1 MRLPAL
7 IAALALSAALPTVA
21 LAQTPT
27 QTPTQTPAPIAAPA
41 PAVGVTVAEAR
52 TWLTG
57 LGGSVGEPEAVT
69 GAQILRVADEPLPW
83 NLSFYACTTLC
94 DDLQFS
100 AVFTGP
106 LTIEQANR
114 WNLQSRY
121 LKAAFS
127 PAPATGGN
135 PSIVLQYDV
144 LLTQTGPDQLQEPTV
159 IWIQQL
165 RGFARMLTGETPAQ

>member
-7 IAALALSAALPTVA
+7 FAALALTAVSPAVA
-21 LAQTPT
+21 MA
-27 QTPTQTPAPIAAPA
+27 QTPAPAAAPA
-41 PAVGVTVAEAR
+41 SAVGVTVADAR

-57 LGGSVGEPEAVT
+57 LGGTVGAPEAVT

-83 NLSFYACTTLC
+83 NLTFYACTSLC

-106 LTIEQANR
+106 LTMEQANR
-114 WNLQSRY
+114 WNLESRY

-127 PAPATGGN
+127 PAPSTGGN

-144 LLTQTGPDQLQEPTV
+144 LLTQTGADQLQEPTV
-159 IWIQQL
+159 IWLQQL
-165 RGFARMLTGETPAQ
+165 RGFARMLTGETAAPAQP

>member
-7 IAALALSAALPTVA
+7 IAALSMSALLPTVA

-27 QTPTQTPAPIAAPA
+27 QTPAPAAAPA
-41 PAVGVTVAEAR
+41 PAVGVTVADAR

-83 NLSFYACTTLC
+83 NLTFYACTALC

-106 LTIEQANR
+106 LTIEQANQ

-159 IWIQQL
+159 IWLQQL
-165 RGFARMLTGETPAQ
+165 RGFAQMLTGQAAAPTQP

>member
-7 IAALALSAALPTVA
+7 IAAFALSAALPTA
-21 LAQTPT
+21 SLAQTPT
-27 QTPTQTPAPIAAPA
+27 QTPAAAPA
-41 PAVGVTVAEAR
+41 PVVGVTVADAR

-83 NLSFYACTTLC
+83 NLTFYACTTLC

-106 LTIEQANR
+106 LTIEQANQ

-144 LLTQTGPDQLQEPTV
+144 LLTQTGTDQLQEPTV
-159 IWIQQL
+159 IWLQQL
-165 RGFARMLTGETPAQ
+165 RGFAQMLTGQTPGQ

>member
-7 IAALALSAALPTVA
+7 IAALSMSALLPTVA

-27 QTPTQTPAPIAAPA
+27 QTPAPAAAPA
-41 PAVGVTVAEAR
+41 PAVGVTVADAR

-83 NLSFYACTTLC
+83 NLTFYACTTLC

-106 LTIEQANR
+106 LTIEQANQ

-165 RGFARMLTGETPAQ
+165 RAFARMLTGEGAAPVQP

>member
-7 IAALALSAALPTVA
+7 IAALALSAALPTA
-21 LAQTPT
+21 SLAQTPT
-27 QTPTQTPAPIAAPA
+27 QTPAAAPA
-41 PAVGVTVAEAR
+41 PAVGVTVADTR

-57 LGGSVGEPEAVT
+57 LGGSMGEPEAVT

-83 NLSFYACTTLC
+83 NLTFYACSTLC

-106 LTIEQANR
+106 LTIEQANQ

-144 LLTQTGPDQLQEPTV
+144 LLTQTGTTQLQEPTV
-159 IWIQQL
+159 IWLQQL
-165 RGFARMLTGETPAQ
+165 RGFAQMLTGRASAPTQP

>member
-1 MRLPAL
+1 MRLPPL
-7 IAALALSAALPTVA
+7 FAALALSAALPTVT
-21 LAQTPT
+21 LAQTPA
-27 QTPTQTPAPIAAPA
+27 PTAAPA
-41 PAVGVTVAEAR
+41 PAVGVTVVDAR

-83 NLSFYACTTLC
+83 NLTFYACTTLC

-106 LTIEQANR
+106 LTIEQANQ

-165 RGFARMLTGETPAQ
+165 RAFARMLTGEGAAPAQP

>member
-7 IAALALSAALPTVA
+7 IAAFALSAAMPTVA
-21 LAQTPT
+21 LAQTP
-27 QTPTQTPAPIAAPA
+27 AAALA
-41 PAVGVTVAEAR
+41 PAVGVTVADAR

-69 GAQILRVADEPLPW
+69 GAQILRIADEPLPW
-83 NLSFYACTTLC
+83 NLTFYACTTLC

-106 LTIEQANR
+106 LTLDQANQ
-114 WNLQSRY
+114 WNLESRY

-127 PAPATGGN
+127 PAPASGGN

-159 IWIQQL
+159 IWLQQL
-165 RGFARMLTGETPAQ
+165 RGFARMLTGETATAQP

>member
-7 IAALALSAALPTVA
+7 ITALALTAASPVTA
-21 LAQTPT
+21 FA
-27 QTPTQTPAPIAAPA
+27 QTPAPAVASA
-41 PAVGVTVAEAR
+41 PAVGVTVADAR

-57 LGGSVGEPEAVT
+57 LGGSVAEPESVP

-83 NLSFYACTTLC
+83 NLTFYACTALC

-100 AVFTGP
+100 AIFTGP
-106 LTIEQANR
+106 LTIEQANQ

-127 PAPATGGN
+127 PAPATGGE

-144 LLTQTGPDQLQEPTV
+144 LLTQTGTDQLQEPTV
-159 IWIQQL
+159 IWLQQL
-165 RGFARMLTGETPAQ
+165 RGFAQMLTGQAAAPTQR

>member
-7 IAALALSAALPTVA
+7 IAALSMSALLPTVA

-27 QTPTQTPAPIAAPA
+27 QTPAPAAAPA
-41 PAVGVTVAEAR
+41 PAVGVTVADAR

-83 NLSFYACTTLC
+83 NLTFYACTTVC

-106 LTIEQANR
+106 LTIEQANQ
-114 WNLQSRY
+114 WNLESRY

-165 RGFARMLTGETPAQ
+165 RAFARMLTGEGAAPAQP

>member
-7 IAALALSAALPTVA
+7 FAALALSAALPTVA
-21 LAQTPT
+21 LAQTPA
-27 QTPTQTPAPIAAPA
+27 PTAAPA
-41 PAVGVTVAEAR
+41 PAVGVTVADAR

-69 GAQILRVADEPLPW
+69 GAQVLRVADEPLPW
-83 NLSFYACTTLC
+83 NLTFYACTVLC

-106 LTIEQANR
+106 LTIEQANA

-144 LLTQTGPDQLQEPTV
+144 LLTQTGTDQLQEPTV
-159 IWIQQL
+159 IWLQQL
-165 RGFARMLTGETPAQ
+165 RGFAQMLTGQTPAQ

>member
-7 IAALALSAALPTVA
+7 FAALALSAALPTVT
-21 LAQTPT
+21 LAQTPA
-27 QTPTQTPAPIAAPA
+27 PTTAPA
-41 PAVGVTVAEAR
+41 PAVGVTVADAR

-83 NLSFYACTTLC
+83 NLTFYACTALC

-106 LTIEQANR
+106 LTIEQANQ

-159 IWIQQL
+159 IWLQQL
-165 RGFARMLTGETPAQ
+165 RGFAQMLTGETPAQ

>member
-7 IAALALSAALPTVA
+7 ICVLTLTAALPTVA
-21 LAQTPT
+21 MAQTPAST
-27 QTPTQTPAPIAAPA
+27 PA
-41 PAVGVTVAEAR
+41 PAVGVAVTDAR

-83 NLSFYACTTLC
+83 NLTFYACTTLC

-106 LTIEQANR
+106 LTIEQANQ

-165 RGFARMLTGETPAQ
+165 RGFAQMLTGETPAQ

>member
-7 IAALALSAALPTVA
+7 FVALALTTMSPAVA
-21 LAQTPT
+21 MAQTPAAAA
-27 QTPTQTPAPIAAPA
+27 TPAT
-41 PAVGVTVAEAR
+41 AVGVTVADAR

-83 NLSFYACTTLC
+83 NLTFYACTTLC

-106 LTIEQANR
+106 LTIEQANQ
-114 WNLQSRY
+114 WNLESRY

-159 IWIQQL
+159 IWLQQL
-165 RGFARMLTGETPAQ
+165 RGFAQMLTGETAAPAQP

>member
-7 IAALALSAALPTVA
+7 FAALALSTALPTVA
-21 LAQTPT
+21 LAQTPA
-27 QTPTQTPAPIAAPA
+27 PAAAPA
-41 PAVGVTVAEAR
+41 PTVGVTVSDAR
-52 TWLTG
+52 TWLNG
-57 LGGSVGEPEAVT
+57 LGGSVGEPEAVP

-83 NLSFYACTTLC
+83 NLTFYACTNLC

-100 AVFTGP
+100 AIFTGP

-114 WNLQSRY
+114 WNLESRY

-127 PAPATGGN
+127 PAPATGGD

-144 LLTQTGPDQLQEPTV
+144 LLTQTGTDQLQEPTV

-165 RGFARMLTGETPAQ
+165 RGFAQMLTGETPAQ

>member
-7 IAALALSAALPTVA
+7 FAALALSAALPTVA
-21 LAQTPT
+21 LAQTPG
-27 QTPTQTPAPIAAPA
+27 PAAAPA
-41 PAVGVTVAEAR
+41 PAVGVTVADAR

-83 NLSFYACTTLC
+83 NLTFYACTTLC

-106 LTIEQANR
+106 LTIEQANQ

-127 PAPATGGN
+127 PAPATGGE

-144 LLTQTGPDQLQEPTV
+144 LLTQTGTAQLQEPTV
-159 IWIQQL
+159 IWLQQL
-165 RGFARMLTGETPAQ
+165 RGFAQMLTGQPPAQ

>member
-1 MRLPAL
+1 M
-7 IAALALSAALPTVA
+7 
-21 LAQTPT
+21 
-27 QTPTQTPAPIAAPA
+27 
-41 PAVGVTVAEAR
+41 
-52 TWLTG
+52 
-57 LGGSVGEPEAVT
+57 
-69 GAQILRVADEPLPW
+69 ADEPLPW
-83 NLSFYACTTLC
+83 NLTFYACTTLC

-106 LTIEQANR
+106 LTIEQANQ
-114 WNLQSRY
+114 WNLESRY

-159 IWIQQL
+159 IWLQQL
-165 RGFARMLTGETPAQ
+165 RAFARMLTGEGAAPAQP